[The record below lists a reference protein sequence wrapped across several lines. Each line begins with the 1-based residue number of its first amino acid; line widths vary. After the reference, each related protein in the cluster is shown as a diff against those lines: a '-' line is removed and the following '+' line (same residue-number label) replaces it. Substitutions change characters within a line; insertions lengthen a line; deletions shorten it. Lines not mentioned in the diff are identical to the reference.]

1 MPHTKEHILREKRRA
16 NGHKSTCTCHI
27 CENIKNKIQKGGYEK
42 DVLKEQM
49 KRGGYHKPNGH
60 PPNCK
65 CIICQHMANKKHSK
79 KHSNKKHSRRGKRGG
94 DIEDQIEAS
103 NRGEKAASMDDYDE
117 LDRAERGELASP
129 SPSAS
134 PSAMDLANDDD
145 TVAMK
150 KNTAK
155 VQLNTINERDAT
167 NKMSY
172 KNTSDPLD
180 VAEKGEASGMGG
192 RKRTRKHK
200 YRRSRRRR
208 THRR

>member
-1 MPHTKEHILREKRRA
+1 MPHTKEHTLREKRRA

-27 CENIKNKIQKGGYEK
+27 CENIKNKIRKGGYEK
-42 DVLKEQM
+42 DALKEQM

-60 PPNCK
+60 TPHCK
-65 CIICQHMANKKHSK
+65 CIICKHM
-79 KHSNKKHSRRGKRGG
+79 SNKKHSRRQHSRRRGKRGG

-103 NRGEKAASMDDYDE
+103 NRGETAASMDDYD
-117 LDRAERGELASP
+117 AMERGDLP
-129 SPSAS
+129 TMQSPSAS
-134 PSAMDLANDDD
+134 ASAMDLANDDD

-155 VQLNTINERDAT
+155 VQLNTMNETNAT

-172 KNTSDPLD
+172 KDTSDPLD
-180 VAEKGEASGMGG
+180 VAEKGEMGG

-200 YRRSRRRR
+200 HRRSRRR
-208 THRR
+208 TMRRR